1 MSGSEFQRNGMFI
14 VHHVTKS
21 VSSPAGRHL
30 PRSSH
35 GDSMS
40 LPTELRM
47 VFGLVLVSIN
57 MAPLPGLGPADT
69 FQTSKS
75 SSVTFVSNVE
85 FNVPPV
91 AEWE

>member
-1 MSGSEFQRNGMFI
+1 MSGSEFQRNDMFI

-21 VSSPAGRHL
+21 VSSPSEAAYTALLARRLHVAPNGA
-30 PRSSH
+30 PD
-35 GDSMS
+35 G
-40 LPTELRM
+40 
-47 VFGLVLVSIN
+47 FGLALVSIN
-57 MAPLPGLGPADT
+57 MALLPGLGPAET

-75 SSVTFVSNVE
+75 SSVTFVSFVE